1 MSGVM
6 NMLLGARTAIAV
18 AVDEFFNRVTLLL
31 PGNGTNGAQNNSF
44 LDSAN
49 QAVVTGSIS
58 GTTLTVSAVTSGT
71 LVVGT
76 GISGS
81 GVTAGTTITALGTG
95 TGGTGTYTVSASQT
109 VSSTTITATGFP
121 ITRNGNTTQGTFS
134 PFSQTGWSNFFD
146 GTDDRL
152 SVPDASKLE
161 LGSGAFT
168 IECFAYNTAWDVD
181 QNQLFEKGSF
191 SVGKSYRGWMT
202 ATAIVFEVNVS
213 GSATGAYTSF
223 SVSTTNNLNQWY
235 HIAFV
240 RSGNSI
246 YIFKN
251 GVQIGSTGTL
261 SGTAFDT
268 SQALSIGGAADGN
281 NNIMM
286 NGYISNF
293 RIITGQALAT
303 GTFSIP
309 TAPLSTSSSGWT
321 VSGSPVS
328 LTGTVALLTCQ
339 SNRFVDNSASP
350 LDITVGGGSPSVQA
364 FSPFAPTA
372 AYSAATVGG
381 SGYFDGTGD
390 YLTVASNA
398 AFGFGT
404 GDATIEAW
412 IYPTTVS
419 GTQVFIDTRVG
430 AAAGIGFYLA
440 GATLSVARDS
450 NNVLMQGGT
459 VVANAWN
466 HVVWSRVGS
475 TNRLFLNGTETTSV
489 TNSTSYPTA
498 KCEVGAN
505 DTGGQNLNGYMSSVR
520 VVKGSG
526 VSSVT
531 VPTAPLTNITN
542 TSLLLN
548 FTNAGITD
556 ATAKN
561 DLETVGNAQISTTQS
576 KFGGSS
582 MYFDGTGDYL
592 SLPVSKSFE
601 FGSAN
606 WTIEFWLYVPSLPS
620 TRKELLYLNAN
631 SSGYAAVALHI
642 CSNNKLGL
650 SFSESGGSWRTDDA
664 TGVGSSLTAA
674 TWQYVAVTRSGQNI
688 QIYLDGTAQGSAYTT
703 TAATTSLMTT
713 YTLNQIATYNTSSYQ
728 FNGYMD
734 ELRITIGQART
745 VTSVPTAAFPLQ

>member
-1 MSGVM
+1 MTGILQS
-6 NMLLGARTAIAV
+6 LLGSVSSAAASATDA
-18 AVDEFFNRVTLLL
+18 FFNLVTLLL
-31 PGNGTNGAQNNSF
+31 PGNGTNGAQNNTF
-44 LDSAN
+44 LDS
-49 QAVVTGSIS
+49 
-58 GTTLTVSAVTSGT
+58 
-71 LVVGT
+71 
-76 GISGS
+76 
-81 GVTAGTTITALGTG
+81 
-95 TGGTGTYTVSASQT
+95 
-109 VSSTTITATGFP
+109 SSNNFT
-121 ITRNGNTTQGTFS
+121 ITRNGNTTQGTFT
-134 PFSQTGWSNFFD
+134 PFSQTGWSNYFD

-181 QNQLFEKGSF
+181 QNQLFEKGRF
-191 SVGKSYRGWMT
+191 SVGRSYRGWMT
-202 ATAIVFEVNVS
+202 ATAIVLEVNVS

-246 YIFKN
+246 YIFKD

-268 SQALSIGGAADGN
+268 SEALAIGGAADGN

-350 LDITVGGGSPSVQA
+350 LDITVGGGTPSVQA

-390 YLTVASNA
+390 NLTVPTNSANSVGSGSFYFEAWVYLTNPSVAQMIIADPSNTGGLFVGLNIDGGSRFTIGRTA
-398 AFGFGT
+398 VAVDNLVTVTWIGNQWSHLAVNRNGT
-404 GDATIEAW
+404 SLQFF
-412 IYPTTVS
+412 VN
-419 GTQVFIDTRVG
+419 GTQVGSTGTNSVNYPSVGYRVG
-430 AAAGIGFYLA
+430 AEQSAGSSPLTGYISGL
-440 GATLSVARDS
+440 
-450 NNVLMQGGT
+450 
-459 VVANAWN
+459 
-466 HVVWSRVGS
+466 
-475 TNRLFLNGTETTSV
+475 RLV
-489 TNSTSYPTA
+489 
-498 KCEVGAN
+498 K
-505 DTGGQNLNGYMSSVR
+505 SSVN
-520 VVKGSG
+520 
-526 VSSVT
+526 T
-531 VPTAPLTNITN
+531 TNFTPPTAPPDASTAALC
-542 TSLLLN
+542 LQ

-582 MYFDGTGDYL
+582 MLFDGTGDYL
-592 SLPVSKSFE
+592 LFPSSPNLAFGTGDYTVEAWVYFTSISGAALQVIFRSGAGGNN
-601 FGSAN
+601 FYFHVDSDQISVGTGSAFISNQATTFNTNTWYHIAACRSGTTLRLFRDGVQVGSSVTDSTN
-606 WTIEFWLYVPSLPS
+606 WVS
-620 TRKELLYLNAN
+620 TGIA
-631 SSGYAAVALHI
+631 
-642 CSNNKLGL
+642 
-650 SFSESGGSWRTDDA
+650 
-664 TGVGSSLTAA
+664 GVGSNETGIQTVFGYIDDLRVSRYARYTANF
-674 TWQYVAVTRSGQNI
+674 TPP
-688 QIYLDGTAQGSAYTT
+688 TT
-703 TAATTSLMTT
+703 
-713 YTLNQIATYNTSSYQ
+713 
-728 FNGYMD
+728 
-734 ELRITIGQART
+734 
-745 VTSVPTAAFPLQ
+745 AFPLQ

>member
-1 MSGVM
+1 MTGIL
-6 NMLLGARTAIAV
+6 NLLAGAVSSVIKDTY
-18 AVDEFFNRVTLLL
+18 FNLTTLLL
-31 PGNGTNGAQNNSF
+31 PGNGTNGAQNNTF
-44 LDSAN
+44 LDS
-49 QAVVTGSIS
+49 
-58 GTTLTVSAVTSGT
+58 
-71 LVVGT
+71 
-76 GISGS
+76 
-81 GVTAGTTITALGTG
+81 
-95 TGGTGTYTVSASQT
+95 
-109 VSSTTITATGFP
+109 STNNFT

-161 LGSGAFT
+161 LGSSAFT

-181 QNQLFEKGSF
+181 QNQLFEKGRF
-191 SVGKSYRGWMT
+191 SVGRSYRGWMT
-202 ATAIVFEVNVS
+202 ATAIVLEVNVS

-246 YIFKN
+246 YIFKD

-268 SQALSIGGAADGN
+268 SEALAIGGAADGN

-309 TAPLSTSSSGWT
+309 TSPLTTSSSGWA

-350 LDITVGGGSPSVQA
+350 LDITVGGGAPSVQA

-390 YLTVASNA
+390 NLTVPTNSANSVGSGSFYFEAWVYLTNPSVAQMIIADPSNTGGLFVGLNIDGGGRFA
-398 AFGFGT
+398 IGRTAVGVDNFVNLTWVGNQWYHLAVNRNGT
-404 GDATIEAW
+404 SLQFF
-412 IYPTTVS
+412 VN
-419 GTQVFIDTRVG
+419 GTQVGSTGTNSVNYPSVGYRVG
-430 AAAGIGFYLA
+430 AEQSAGSSPLTGYISGL
-440 GATLSVARDS
+440 
-450 NNVLMQGGT
+450 
-459 VVANAWN
+459 
-466 HVVWSRVGS
+466 
-475 TNRLFLNGTETTSV
+475 RLV
-489 TNSTSYPTA
+489 
-498 KCEVGAN
+498 K
-505 DTGGQNLNGYMSSVR
+505 SSVN
-520 VVKGSG
+520 
-526 VSSVT
+526 T
-531 VPTAPLTNITN
+531 TNFTPPTAPPDASTAALC
-542 TSLLLN
+542 LQ

-582 MYFDGTGDYL
+582 MLFDGTGDYL
-592 SLPVSKSFE
+592 LFPSSPNLAFGTGDYTVEAWVYFTSISGAALQVIFRSGAGGNN
-601 FGSAN
+601 FYFHVDSDQISVGTGSAFISNQATTFNTNTWYHIAACRSGTTLRLFRDGVQVGSSVTDSTN
-606 WTIEFWLYVPSLPS
+606 WVS
-620 TRKELLYLNAN
+620 TGIA
-631 SSGYAAVALHI
+631 
-642 CSNNKLGL
+642 
-650 SFSESGGSWRTDDA
+650 
-664 TGVGSSLTAA
+664 GVGSNETGIQTVFGYIDDLRVSRYARYTANF
-674 TWQYVAVTRSGQNI
+674 TPP
-688 QIYLDGTAQGSAYTT
+688 TT
-703 TAATTSLMTT
+703 
-713 YTLNQIATYNTSSYQ
+713 
-728 FNGYMD
+728 
-734 ELRITIGQART
+734 
-745 VTSVPTAAFPLQ
+745 AFPLQ